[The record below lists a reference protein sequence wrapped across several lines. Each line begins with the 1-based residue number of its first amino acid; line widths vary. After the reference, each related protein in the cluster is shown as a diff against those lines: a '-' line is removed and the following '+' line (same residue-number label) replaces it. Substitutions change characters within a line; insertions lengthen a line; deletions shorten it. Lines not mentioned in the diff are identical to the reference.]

1 MARIITTIG
10 GASSG
15 GLTSAQVLAIVQ
27 ANAGYEYIKFVPL
40 NGTVSYL
47 DVLSLD
53 ITLFSQFRLVCTGMN
68 MTSGG
73 GQTVYFYTGYNNTVD
88 QTGNRYANAAFSM
101 PYTSSVTYGNST
113 SSANSW
119 QANYFGDAGSSYSWN
134 PIFELQFTP
143 SKSTTDVQFWGI
155 CNSSS
160 NSYNG
165 NIAGSHSQ
173 SSGQTNPNMFRI
185 QGGTSN
191 LNGSTAVNSGVYVL
205 GIRKRTS

>member
-10 GASSG
+10 ASSTA
-15 GLTSAQVLAIVQ
+15 GLTAAEVLAIVQ

-40 NGTVSYL
+40 TGTVSFI

-53 ITLFSQFRLVCTGMN
+53 STIYTQFRLVCSGIN

-73 GQTVYFYTGYNNTVD
+73 GQTVYFYTGYGNAVD

-101 PYTSSVTYGNST
+101 PTSTSISYGNST
-113 SSANSW
+113 SASNSW
-119 QANYFGDAGSSYSWN
+119 QANNFGDGGSTYSWN
-134 PIFELQFTP
+134 PTFDLRFTP
-143 SKSTTDVQFWGI
+143 DLSTTDAQFWGV

-160 NSYNG
+160 NQFNG
-165 NIAGSHSQ
+165 NIAGSHNQ
-173 SSGQTNPNMFRI
+173 SGSNVPNMFRI

-191 LNGSTAVNSGVYVL
+191 LNGSAAKNSGIYVL

>member
-10 GASSG
+10 SSG
-15 GLTSAQVLAIVQ
+15 TNGLTAAEVLAVVR

-40 NGTVSYL
+40 TGTVSFI

-53 ITLFSQFRLVCTGMN
+53 STIYTQFRLVCSGMN

-73 GQTVYFYTGYNNTVD
+73 GQTVYFYTGYGNAVD

-101 PYTSSVTYGNST
+101 PTTPSVSYGNAT
-113 SSANSW
+113 SASNSW
-119 QANYFGDAGSSYSWN
+119 QANNFGDGGSTSSWN
-134 PIFELQFTP
+134 PIIELRITP
-143 SKSTTDVQFWGI
+143 SFSSTDVQFWAI

-160 NSYNG
+160 NQFNG

-173 SSGQTNPNMFRI
+173 DGSNIPNMFRI

-191 LNGSTAVNSGVYVL
+191 LDGTAARNSGIYVL

>member
-40 NGTVSYL
+40 SGTVSYI
-47 DVLSLD
+47 DVLNLD

-68 MTSGG
+68 MTGG
-73 GQTVYFYTGYNNTVD
+73 GAQTVYFYTGYSNSLD
-88 QTGNRYANAAFSM
+88 QTGNRYANAAFAM
-101 PYTSSVTYGNST
+101 PTTSSVSYGNST
-113 SSANSW
+113 SASNSW
-119 QANYFGDAGSSYSWN
+119 QANNFGDGGSTYSWN

-155 CNSSS
+155 CPSSS
-160 NSYNG
+160 NSFNG
-165 NIAGSHSQ
+165 NVAGSHSQ
-173 SSGQTNPNMFRI
+173 ASGQTNPNMFRI

-191 LNGSTAVNSGVYVL
+191 LNGSASANSGVYVL